1 MFLST
6 YVPFQYLKFLNDMVN
21 FLKSLKK
28 YHRPKGTFI
37 LFESKEFPVA
47 LFSFETV
54 LQSFKVLAWYLRTNG
69 GNKGVVKDWGRR
81 PRTPTPASIC
91 VAPILFIYI
100 FADLVKI
107 TIILNSIQFI
117 LALLY

>member
-1 MFLST
+1 
-6 YVPFQYLKFLNDMVN
+6 MVN

-28 YHRPKGTFI
+28 YRPEGTFI
-37 LFESKEFPVA
+37 LFEMKEFPLA

-54 LQSFKVLAWYLRTNG
+54 LRSFKVLAWYLRTNG
-69 GNKGVVKDWGRR
+69 GSKGVVKDWGRR